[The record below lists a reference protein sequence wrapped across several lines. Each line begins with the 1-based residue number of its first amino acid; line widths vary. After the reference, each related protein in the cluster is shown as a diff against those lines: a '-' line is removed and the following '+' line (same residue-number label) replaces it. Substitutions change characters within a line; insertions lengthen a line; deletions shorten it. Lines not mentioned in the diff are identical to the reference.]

1 MKKLITLI
9 LLQLFLAALNF
20 SIAQNPLVK
29 MWDKN
34 FGGLEDEEPTYF
46 QQTFDGGFIIG
57 GYTYSDIGGDKTEPL
72 RNGSGIYDYWIVK
85 TDSLGNKLWDK
96 DFGGANGD
104 QLYTLVQTADS
115 GYILGGISASNISGD
130 KTQPSNGNYDFWI
143 LKLNAEGT
151 ILWDKDFGG
160 IGSDHLNVIVP
171 VSDGGFLLCGSSASG
186 IGGDKTQPN
195 QGLLDFWIVKI
206 DVLGNK
212 LWDKTF
218 GGAELD
224 KLYSARQST
233 DGGFLLGGSSRST
246 AGGDKTTDVWGMEDY
261 WIIKTDSLGNKLWDS
276 DFGGTESDILF
287 SLVEDNRGRIIAGGR
302 SGSDLSGNKT
312 QPLWGGFDFWILEID
327 SLGNKIS
334 DKSIG
339 GTGNEDEFGNVSL
352 TRDGGYLFAGTSYS
366 QIGGNKSES
375 NLGQEQ
381 SWFLKYDSLLTKQW
395 DKTVFTPCHDEIGMA
410 IQTRDQCYA
419 VVNANGPNCGA
430 GGDRSFASWNN
441 SRDFW
446 IVKYC
451 DTTFFPPVAA
461 AAALQQLCP
470 GTCTSFLNLSIRS
483 VGWQWS
489 FPGASPDTSTSF
501 NPSGIC
507 YTSPGSYDVTLIA
520 FNANGSD
527 TVVLED
533 AITVFGY
540 PAPQSIQQQGDSLVA
555 NPGASLYQ
563 WYYNGSAISGAT
575 NNVFVTVDNGDYNVI
590 ATDENGCE
598 VEAAIYNVL
607 SGLTQALSNGDGVL
621 VFPNPVT
628 DFLTISGNHNFTGK
642 VSIFNAA
649 GEIIYTAN
657 RTSLND
663 PVDFKIDCGLLV
675 PGFYFLEM
683 TGQDTV
689 SRFRFV
695 RN

>member
-9 LLQLFLAALNF
+9 LFQLFLAASDF
-20 SIAQNPLVK
+20 SNAQNPLVK

-46 QQTFDGGFIIG
+46 QQTLDGGFIIG

-72 RNGSGIYDYWIVK
+72 RNGSGVYDYWIVK
-85 TDSLGNKLWDK
+85 TDSLGNKEWDR

-104 QLYTLVQTADS
+104 QLYTLVQTSDS

-143 LKLNAEGT
+143 LKLNAQGT

-160 IGSDHLNVIVP
+160 IGSDQLNVIVP
-171 VSDGGFLLCGSSASG
+171 VNDGGFLLCGSSASG

-195 QGLLDFWIVKI
+195 QGLIDYWIVKI
-206 DVLGNK
+206 DVQGNK

-218 GGAELD
+218 GGGELD
-224 KLYSARQST
+224 KLYSARQT
-233 DGGFLLGGSSRST
+233 IDGGFVLGGSSRST

-261 WIIKTDSLGNKLWDS
+261 WIIKTDSLGNKIWDS

-287 SLVEDNRGRIIAGGR
+287 SLVEDKRGHIIAGGR

-352 TRDGGYLFAGTSYS
+352 TKDGGYLFSGTSYS
-366 QIGGNKSES
+366 QIGGDKTEI

-395 DKTVFTPCHDEIGMA
+395 DKTVFTPCHDEIGLA
-410 IQTRDQCYA
+410 IQTKDQCYT
-419 VVNANGPNCGA
+419 VVNANGPGCGA
-430 GGDRSFASWNN
+430 GGDRTFASWNN

-451 DTTFFPPVAA
+451 DTTLFPPVAA
-461 AAALQQLCP
+461 ASAAQQLCP

-483 VGWQWS
+483 VGCQWS
-489 FPGASPDTSTSF
+489 FPGASPDTSTAF

-507 YTSPGSYDVTLIA
+507 YASPGSYDVTLIA
-520 FNANGSD
+520 FNANGTD

-533 AITVFGY
+533 AITVFDY

-555 NPGASLYQ
+555 NSGASSYQ
-563 WYYNGSAISGAT
+563 WYYNGNAVSGAT
-575 NNVFVTVDNGDYNVI
+575 NNVFVTIDDGDYNVI

-598 VEAAIYNVL
+598 VEAAIYNVISSTTLL
-607 SGLTQALSNGDGVL
+607 STDSGIKL
-621 VFPNPVT
+621 FPNPVT
-628 DFLTISGNHNFTGK
+628 DFLTIISKISFTGK
-642 VSIFNAA
+642 VVIYNAA
-649 GEIIYTAN
+649 GEIMYSENLSGLSDAT
-657 RTSLND
+657 
-663 PVDFKIDCGLLV
+663 DFNIDCRLLA
-675 PGFYFLEM
+675 PGFYFLQLTDE
-683 TGQDTV
+683 DEV